1 MNIECH
7 VISAK
12 NIGWEDNL
20 GDGTYD
26 YYSSQLANI
35 VNQMSFRY
43 LRLFKKQPN
52 KVIPIR
58 HMNIKAKHTT
68 KSSIRLTLWMKA
80 MSKYLKG
87 GRAQWA
93 RDLQE

>member
-26 YYSSQLANI
+26 YYFFPTSSHSESE
-35 VNQMSFRY
+35 VMS
-43 LRLFKKQPN
+43 LF
-52 KVIPIR
+52 IPVEKI
-58 HMNIKAKHTT
+58 
-68 KSSIRLTLWMKA
+68 SG
-80 MSKYLKG
+80 KG
-87 GRAQWA
+87 WPYTAYEYQGKTYYEIIHSV
-93 RDLQE
+93 DTVDESYV

>member
-26 YYSSQLANI
+26 YY
-35 VNQMSFRY
+35 F
-43 LRLFKKQPN
+43 FP
-52 KVIPIR
+52 
-58 HMNIKAKHTT
+58 T
-68 KSSIRLTLWMKA
+68 
-80 MSKYLKG
+80 SKYSELDVVSLFAPVQKTTQRG
-87 GRAQWA
+87 YVYTAYEYQGKTYYEIIHKIVTV
-93 RDLQE
+93 DESYI